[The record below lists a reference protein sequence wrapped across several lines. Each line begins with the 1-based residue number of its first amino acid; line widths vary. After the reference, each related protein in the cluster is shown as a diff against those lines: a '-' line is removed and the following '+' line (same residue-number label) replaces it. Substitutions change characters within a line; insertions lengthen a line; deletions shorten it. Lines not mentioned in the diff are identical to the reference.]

1 MEAKYDRE
9 IDVLRINW
17 GVAEIE
23 ESDAISP
30 GVILDYDAQGNVIG
44 IEILN
49 ASKKIEN
56 FTSKKQLEICIMK
69 KFEQMTTKELRNYI
83 RKHPTD
89 TEAIRVRMKQIES
102 DPKI

>member
-1 MEAKYDRE
+1 MEAKYDRDV
-9 IDVLRINW
+9 DVLRLNW
-17 GVAEIE
+17 SNAEIE

-56 FTSKKQLEICIMK
+56 FTQ
-69 KFEQMTTKELRNYI
+69 TK
-83 RKHPTD
+83 
-89 TEAIRVRMKQIES
+89 AIGDLYHE
-102 DPKI
+102 KI

>member
-1 MEAKYDRE
+1 MSAKYDSKV
-9 IDVLRINW
+9 DVLRIHW

-30 GVILDYDAQGNVIG
+30 GIILDYDAQGNVIG

-56 FTSKKQLEICIMK
+56 LTSKK
-69 KFEQMTTKELRNYI
+69 
-83 RKHPTD
+83 
-89 TEAIRVRMKQIES
+89 AIRDFYHE
-102 DPKI
+102 KI

>member
-1 MEAKYDRE
+1 MEAKYDPDV
-9 IDVLRINW
+9 DVLRINW
-17 GVAEIE
+17 SVAEIE

-56 FTSKKQLEICIMK
+56 FTQ
-69 KFEQMTTKELRNYI
+69 TKNI
-83 RKHPTD
+83 RDLYH
-89 TEAIRVRMKQIES
+89 E
-102 DPKI
+102 KI

>member
-56 FTSKKQLEICIMK
+56 FTSKKTIGDLYHE
-69 KFEQMTTKELRNYI
+69 
-83 RKHPTD
+83 
-89 TEAIRVRMKQIES
+89 
-102 DPKI
+102 KI